1 MHKVQLGGCNY
12 WLNPLWSNPMHQ
24 PGWRW
29 EFPEFLATAR
39 HVLSHSGW
47 NEFFETTGAELKRKI
62 QGRKKKLCSRQLQLR
77 WGSALAGGE
86 QHFANWK
93 AEVPISPRADT
104 GTAGMSKYMSQCMGN
119 PMRDWV
125 PGSLSIGN
133 PGRKKKE
140 EDKEE
145 VSEIK
150 HLCRPDSPALHA
162 WWPQPGNL
170 HEETISFPFSLF
182 IYCSSLS
189 YTWWF
194 CVCPWIYNWK
204 DPALFSGGQVQ
215 NRGHRTGA
223 SVLSHFYFLKLGAY
237 HLCFQNRRARVLWDV
252 VVRRVE
258 FFVGALFWSQW
269 LW

>member
-12 WLNPLWSNPMHQ
+12 WLNPLWSNPMRQ

-133 PGRKKKE
+133 PGRKKRRKIRRRSQKSNIFA
-140 EDKEE
+140 DQTAQ
-145 VSEIK
+145 
-150 HLCRPDSPALHA
+150 LCT
-162 WWPQPGNL
+162 PGDL
-170 HEETISFPFSLF
+170 SQGICTRRQSRFPFLF
-182 IYCSSLS
+182 S
-189 YTWWF
+189 YIALPCLTHDGFVFVPEFTTGKTQPYSQAGRYKTEDTGLGPPFFLIFISWNLVHITCVSRIGEPEFFGTWWSEEL
-194 CVCPWIYNWK
+194 NS
-204 DPALFSGGQVQ
+204 L
-215 NRGHRTGA
+215 
-223 SVLSHFYFLKLGAY
+223 
-237 HLCFQNRRARVLWDV
+237 
-252 VVRRVE
+252 
-258 FFVGALFWSQW
+258 
-269 LW
+269 